1 MGRIDAAATTWM
13 NPGLDITGRSRRR
26 RGYGVDRLWG
36 GRLQKSAVASPP
48 DESTSRPD
56 LDDAEN
62 WDGCLISSTSRLMLP
77 IDELYKPFLMSAKER
92 RQRSRGGKRV
102 SLAGEDRPGT
112 RAGTAVSQSRDASGD
127 PLSPGDQES
136 IDTLHG
142 RHRRATVPR
151 AMP

>member
-1 MGRIDAAATTWM
+1 MED
-13 NPGLDITGRSRRR
+13 TGK
-26 RGYGVDRLWG
+26 L
-36 GRLQKSAVASPP
+36 SADP
-48 DESTSRPD
+48 ST
-56 LDDAEN
+56 
-62 WDGCLISSTSRLMLP
+62 
-77 IDELYKPFLMSAKER
+77 IDELYKPFTMSAKER

-102 SLAGEDRPGT
+102 SLAEGDRPGT
-112 RAGTAVSQSRDASGD
+112 RGGTAVSQGKDAGAD